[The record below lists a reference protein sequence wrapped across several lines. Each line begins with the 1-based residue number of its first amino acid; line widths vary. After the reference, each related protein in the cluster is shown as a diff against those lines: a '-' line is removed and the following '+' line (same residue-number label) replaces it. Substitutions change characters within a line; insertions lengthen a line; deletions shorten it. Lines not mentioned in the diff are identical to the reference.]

1 MWEFPLETQ
10 QQVNVA
16 NTMLD
21 QTTRPELSQY
31 IHDTLFSLT
40 AASLIKAIKLDFL
53 KTWSVLTEQLINN
66 QTEKLINP
74 TMGHIHKRRQGLQPT
89 R

>member
-10 QQVNVA
+10 QQVYVA

-21 QTTRPELSQY
+21 QATKPELSQY

-40 AASLIKAIKLDFL
+40 TAIIIKAIELDFL
-53 KTWSVLTEQLINN
+53 KTWSGLTEQLINK
-66 QTEKLINP
+66 QTEKLIN
-74 TMGHIHKRRQGLQPT
+74 TSMGNLHLRRRGLQPT